1 MNIEKLIKWL
11 TEEKLRNRNT
21 MCELSQEKLEAKQML
36 KAAKKAEDVDKVNNY
51 ECFLK
56 EINAEMNEIAET
68 QQRLIDLEIILK
80 TTLKIKKNIADTN
93 KPNWYIFFQNEKVI
107 EEFTSTQ
114 KGVLYE

>member
-21 MCELSQEKLEAKQML
+21 MCELSQEKLEVTQML
-36 KAAKKAEDVDKVNNY
+36 KTAKKEEDIDKVNNY

-56 EINAEMNEIAET
+56 EIKAEMDEIAET
-68 QQRLIDLEIILK
+68 QLRLIDLETILK

-93 KPNWYIFFQNEKVI
+93 KPNWYIFFQNEKVKDD
-107 EEFTSTQ
+107 FTPSQ

>member
-21 MCELSQEKLEAKQML
+21 MCELSQEQLEAIKFL
-36 KAAKKAEDVDKVNNY
+36 KTAKKEGDVDKVNNY

-56 EINAEMNEIAET
+56 EIKAEMNEIAET
-68 QQRLIDLEIILK
+68 NQRLIEFETVLK
-80 TTLKIKKNIADTN
+80 TVCTIKKNIADPR
-93 KPNWYIFFQNEKVI
+93 KANWYIFFNHPAVQR
-107 EEFTSTQ
+107 EFTSTQ

>member
-21 MCELSQEKLEAKQML
+21 IFELTQEKLEARQML
-36 KAAKKAEDVDKVNNY
+36 KTAKKEGDVDKVNNY

-56 EINAEMNEIAET
+56 EIEAKMDEIAET

-80 TTLKIKKNIADTN
+80 TTLKIKKNIADPQ
-93 KPNWYIFFQNEKVI
+93 KVNWYIFFHNQKVI